1 MDSLLA
7 PYHKIGSYSEKDV
20 KFLLK
25 DLSALDLEGT
35 TESREKRIQSGEHY
49 SESLP
54 VEYQPPLEYL
64 KLFRATLDEYKE
76 MVALHVGVV
85 AEQIINLKGKDA
97 VLVSLAR
104 AGTPIGI
111 LIKRYIEWKYAL
123 TLPHYSVSI
132 IRGRGLDVNAIK
144 YIRHHHP
151 NGNVQFIDGWTGKGA
166 ISIELTR
173 SCQELQHTEGIVLDD
188 TLAVLADPG
197 HCTSLYGTRN
207 DFIIPSA
214 CLNSTVSGLVSRTVL
229 NKKYIGPND
238 FHGAKYYKELEAE
251 DLSND
256 YLQEITAQ
264 FPLVKDEVSAR
275 SKEEKVLE
283 KATFSGLET
292 VKRMMEEFAIEDINF
307 VKPGVGE
314 TTRVLLRRVPWKIL
328 VKDFNSPFVKHILM
342 LCAERNVPV
351 EEYPNMDY
359 TCCGLIKKVR

>member
-54 VEYQPPLEYL
+54 VEYQPPQEYL
-64 KLFRATLDEYKE
+64 KLFLATLDEYKE
-76 MVALHVGVV
+76 MVALYVGVV
-85 AEQIINLKGKDA
+85 AEQIVNLKGKDA

-111 LIKRYIEWKYAL
+111 LIKRYVEWKYAL

-151 NGNVQFIDGWTGKGA
+151 RGNVQFIDGWTGKGA

-173 SCQELQHTEGIVLDD
+173 SCQELQHNEGIVLDD

-197 HCTSLYGTRN
+197 HCTSLYGTRE

-275 SKEEKVLE
+275 LKEDKVLE

-328 VKDFNSPFVKHILM
+328 IKDLNSPFVKHILM

-351 EEYPNMDY
+351 EEYPNMEY
-359 TCCGLIKKVR
+359 TCCGLIKNVR